1 MAKGQWPDS
10 RRCGWQKYSCGNER
24 NQTVV
29 QTRKHI
35 TKYFTPKRKRQGQ
48 KKVKEGNKTPYVS
61 RNNPDPDDPDD
72 PPEVTES
79 ETDPDTK
86 HSDQKMNMEES
97 LSLSQKV
104 SDDPPGEVTN
114 ESETDPV
121 TKHSDQK
128 TTMEESPDEDFV
140 SVKVSV
146 TDTIKK
152 FLVIRQRSTQS

>member
-1 MAKGQWPDS
+1 MDVTITEGTTDAMELKALINIRDS
-10 RRCGWQKYSCGNER
+10 ESDGEEDVFTL
-24 NQTVV
+24 TVV
-29 QTRKHI
+29 QTQKHI
-35 TKYFTPKRKRQGQ
+35 TKYFKRKRQGQ

-104 SDDPPGEVTN
+104 SDDPPGEVTK
-114 ESETDPV
+114 SLKRIQSQSTA
-121 TKHSDQK
+121 TRRR
-128 TTMEESPDEDFV
+128 TW
-140 SVKVSV
+140 
-146 TDTIKK
+146 
-152 FLVIRQRSTQS
+152 RSLLMRILCQ